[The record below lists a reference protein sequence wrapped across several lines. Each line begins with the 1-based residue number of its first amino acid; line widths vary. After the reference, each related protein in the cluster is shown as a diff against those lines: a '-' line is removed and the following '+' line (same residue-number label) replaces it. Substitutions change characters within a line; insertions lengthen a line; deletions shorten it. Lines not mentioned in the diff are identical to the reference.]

1 MAKDKFNYD
10 QAIQEIEDIL
20 KAIEE
25 GKMGVDE
32 LTEKV
37 ERVSQLLKKCREKLY
52 LTESQV
58 NNILSAE
65 N

>member
-1 MAKDKFNYD
+1 MAKDKLNYD
-10 QAIQEIEDIL
+10 QAIQEIEGIL
-20 KAIEE
+20 DAIEE

-37 ERVSQLLKKCREKLY
+37 ERVSQLLKVCREKLY

-58 NNILSAE
+58 KQILNPE
-65 N
+65 